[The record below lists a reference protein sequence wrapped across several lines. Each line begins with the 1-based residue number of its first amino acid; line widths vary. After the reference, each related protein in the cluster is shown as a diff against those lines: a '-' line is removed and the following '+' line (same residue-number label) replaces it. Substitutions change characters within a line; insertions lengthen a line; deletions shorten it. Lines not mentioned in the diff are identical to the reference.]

1 MRRLFD
7 WLLNYFSCY
16 GSTPEEIMF
25 VLLMAF
31 MFLFLM
37 FYSAF
42 IAIIYFV
49 CVLGIILDN
58 KTKTEFFE
66 GLTFIDFI
74 KKYSLLGSIFLGC
87 IFIAILILILSA
99 SYILISV
106 SFLNTNK
113 FLLACAVFYMLLF
126 GFIHFLFG
134 PFLSLNDYE

>member
-25 VLLMAF
+25 VLIMAF

-74 KKYSLLGSIFLGC
+74 KKYSLLGSIFLGG

-134 PFLSLNDYE
+134 PFLSLNDY